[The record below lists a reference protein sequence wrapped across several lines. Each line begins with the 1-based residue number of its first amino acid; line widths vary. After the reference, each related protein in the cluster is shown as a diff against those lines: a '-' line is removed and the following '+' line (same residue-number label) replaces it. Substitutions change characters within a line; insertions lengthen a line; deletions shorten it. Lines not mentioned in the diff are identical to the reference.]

1 MRPESVETN
10 QRRGNRTKA
19 VLPVRMK
26 GKDSAGTAFEEMAH
40 TLDVTA
46 GGIRLGSVRR
56 ALNVLD
62 EITILYRGRK
72 LQYRVVWIKQLKG
85 TSEFQVGL
93 KALMQDGEAWGL
105 GTSEQKDQPG
115 RAVSHATGVA

>member
-1 MRPESVETN
+1 
-10 QRRGNRTKA
+10 
-19 VLPVRMK
+19 MK
-26 GKDSAGTAFEEMAH
+26 GKDSAGTAFEEMVH
-40 TLDVTA
+40 TLDVTP

-72 LQYRVVWIKQLKG
+72 LQYRVVWIKPLKG

-115 RAVSHATGVA
+115 AGRAVSHATGIA